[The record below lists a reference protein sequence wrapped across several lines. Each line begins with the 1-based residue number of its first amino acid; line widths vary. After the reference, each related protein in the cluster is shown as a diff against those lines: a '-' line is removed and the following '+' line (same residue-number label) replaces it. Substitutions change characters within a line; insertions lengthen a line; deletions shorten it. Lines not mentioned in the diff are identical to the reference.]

1 MKEVATLMASI
12 TVFLVEDDPVWRKGL
27 VDFLN
32 KQPDISVVGEAGTKE
47 EAIERFAPGNADVV
61 LMDINLTENNLD
73 GIETAVAFM
82 ELQADCKIIML
93 TSLTAE
99 DVIVESFSA
108 GAVNYISKTSFKEIP
123 DAIRAA
129 HNRVSAIHPTAAAAL
144 RNEFLRMKKE
154 EDQKLLSPAEKDI
167 LQLIHQGQTQTQI
180 EQSLH
185 ITKRTIK
192 NHVNRIL
199 KKMGVKTSK
208 EAAAK
213 ASQKKLF

>member
-1 MKEVATLMASI
+1 MNPI
-12 TVFLVEDDPVWRKGL
+12 RVFLVEDDPVWRKGL
-27 VDFLN
+27 IDFLN
-32 KQPDISVVGEAGTKE
+32 KEPDLTVVGEAGFKA
-47 EAIERFAPGNADVV
+47 EAIERFLPAKADVV

-73 GIETAVAFM
+73 GIETAIEFM
-82 ELQADCKIIML
+82 ALQADSKIIML
-93 TSLTAE
+93 TSLTDEA
-99 DVIVESFSA
+99 VIVESFSA
-108 GAVNYISKTSFKEIP
+108 GAVNYISKSNFKEIP

-129 HNRVSAIHPTAAAAL
+129 HNSQSSIHPTAAAAL
-144 RNEFLRMKKE
+144 RNEFLRLKNDE
-154 EDQKLLSPAEKDI
+154 NQKLLSPAERDI
-167 LQLIHQGQTQTQI
+167 LQLIHQGHTQTQI

-192 NHVNRIL
+192 NHINRIL

>member
-1 MKEVATLMASI
+1 MNPI
-12 TVFLVEDDPVWRKGL
+12 RVFLVEDDPVWRKGL
-27 VDFLN
+27 IDFLN
-32 KQPDISVVGEAGTKE
+32 KEPDLTVVGEAGFKA
-47 EAIERFAPGNADVV
+47 EAIERFLPAQADVV

-73 GIETAVAFM
+73 GIETAIEFM
-82 ELQADCKIIML
+82 ALQADSKIIML
-93 TSLTAE
+93 TSLTDEA
-99 DVIVESFSA
+99 VIVESFSA
-108 GAVNYISKTSFKEIP
+108 GAVNYISKSSFKEIP

-129 HNRVSAIHPTAAAAL
+129 YNSQSAIHPTAAAAL
-144 RNEFLRMKKE
+144 RNEFLRLKNDE
-154 EDQKLLSPAEKDI
+154 NQKLLSPAERDI

-192 NHVNRIL
+192 NHINRIL

>member
-1 MKEVATLMASI
+1 MNTI
-12 TVFLVEDDPVWRKGL
+12 RVFLVEDDPVWRKGL

-32 KQPDISVVGEAGTKE
+32 KEPDLTVVGEADSK
-47 EAIERFAPGNADVV
+47 ADSIERFVPAQTDVV

-73 GIETAVAFM
+73 GIETAIEFM
-82 ELQADCKIIML
+82 SLQADCKIIML
-93 TSLTAE
+93 TSLTDEA
-99 DVIVESFSA
+99 VIVESFSA
-108 GAVNYISKTSFKEIP
+108 GAVNYISKSSFKEIP

-129 HNRVSAIHPTAAAAL
+129 HNRQSAIHPTAAAAL
-144 RNEFLRMKKE
+144 RNEFVRLKNDE
-154 EDQKLLSPAEKDI
+154 NQKLLSPAEKDI
-167 LQLIHQGQTQTQI
+167 LQLIHQGHTQTQI

-192 NHVNRIL
+192 NHINRIL

>member
-1 MKEVATLMASI
+1 MDAIK
-12 TVFLVEDDPVWRKGL
+12 VFLVEDDPVWRKGL
-27 VDFLN
+27 IDYLN
-32 KQPDISVVGEAGTKE
+32 KEPGLAVVGEAGTKA
-47 EAIERFAPGNADVV
+47 EAVERFLNAGADIV

-73 GIETAVAFM
+73 GIETAM
-82 ELQADCKIIML
+82 ELISLQADCKIIML

-108 GAVNYISKTSFKEIP
+108 GAVNYISKSSFKEIP
-123 DAIRAA
+123 EAIRAA
-129 HNRVSAIHPTAAAAL
+129 HNRQSAIHPTAAAAL
-144 RNEFLRMKKE
+144 RNEFLRLKNE
-154 EDQKLLSPAEKDI
+154 ENQKLPSPAEKDI
-167 LQLIHQGQTQTQI
+167 LQLIHQGKTQTQI

-192 NHVNRIL
+192 NHINRIL

-208 EAAAK
+208 EAASK

>member
-1 MKEVATLMASI
+1 METIK
-12 TVFLVEDDPVWRKGL
+12 VFLVEDDPVWRKGL
-27 VDFLN
+27 VDYLN
-32 KQPDISVVGEAGTKE
+32 KEADLTVVGEAGTKA
-47 EAIERFAPGNADVV
+47 EATERFLAAEADVV

-73 GIETAVAFM
+73 GIETAM
-82 ELQADCKIIML
+82 ELIALEADCKIIML

-108 GAVNYISKTSFKEIP
+108 GAVNYISKSSFKEIP

-129 HNRVSAIHPTAAAAL
+129 HNSQSAIHPTAAAAL
-144 RNEFLRMKKE
+144 RNEFLRLKNE
-154 EDQKLLSPAEKDI
+154 ENQKLLSPAEKDI
-167 LQLIHQGQTQTQI
+167 LQLIHQGKTQTQI

-192 NHVNRIL
+192 NHINRIL

>member
-1 MKEVATLMASI
+1 MNPI
-12 TVFLVEDDPVWRKGL
+12 RVFLVEDDPVWRKGL
-27 VDFLN
+27 IDFLN
-32 KQPDISVVGEAGTKE
+32 KEPDLTVVGEAGFKA
-47 EAIERFAPGNADVV
+47 EAIERFLPAEADVV

-73 GIETAVAFM
+73 GIETAIEFM
-82 ELQADCKIIML
+82 ALQADCKIIML
-93 TSLTAE
+93 TSLTDEA
-99 DVIVESFSA
+99 VIVESFSA
-108 GAVNYISKTSFKEIP
+108 GAVNYISKSSFKEIP

-129 HNRVSAIHPTAAAAL
+129 HNSQSAIHPTAAAAL
-144 RNEFLRMKKE
+144 RNEFLRLKNDE
-154 EDQKLLSPAEKDI
+154 NQKLLSPAERDI
-167 LQLIHQGQTQTQI
+167 LQLIHQGHTQTQI

-192 NHVNRIL
+192 NHINRIL

>member
-1 MKEVATLMASI
+1 MNAI
-12 TVFLVEDDPVWRKGL
+12 RVFLVEDDPVWRKGL
-27 VDFLN
+27 IDFLN
-32 KQPDISVVGEAGTKE
+32 KEPDLTVVGEAGSKA
-47 EAIERFAPGNADVV
+47 EAIERFLPAQADVV

-73 GIETAVAFM
+73 GIETAIEFM
-82 ELQADCKIIML
+82 ALQADSKIIML
-93 TSLTAE
+93 TSLTDEA
-99 DVIVESFSA
+99 VIVESFSA
-108 GAVNYISKTSFKEIP
+108 GAVNYISKSSFKEIP

-129 HNRVSAIHPTAAAAL
+129 HNRQSAIHPTAAAAL
-144 RNEFLRMKKE
+144 RNEFLRLKNDE
-154 EDQKLLSPAEKDI
+154 NQKLLSPAERDI
-167 LQLIHQGQTQTQI
+167 LQLIHQGHTQTQI

-192 NHVNRIL
+192 NHINRIL

>member
-1 MKEVATLMASI
+1 MESI
-12 TVFLVEDDPVWRKGL
+12 KVFLVEDDPVWRKGL
-27 VDFLN
+27 VDYLN
-32 KQPDISVVGEAGTKE
+32 KEPGITVTGEAGTKE
-47 EAIERFAPGNADVV
+47 EAIEKYSPAHVDVV

-73 GIETAVAFM
+73 GIETALAFIQ
-82 ELQADCKIIML
+82 LSPDCKIIML

-108 GAVNYISKTSFKEIP
+108 GAVNYISKSSFKEIP

-129 HNRVSAIHPTAAAAL
+129 HLRQSAIHPTAAAAL
-144 RNEFLRMKKE
+144 RNEFLRMKNE
-154 EDQKLLSPAEKDI
+154 ENQKLLSPAEKEI

-180 EQSLH
+180 EQALH

-192 NHVNRIL
+192 NHINRIL

-208 EAAAK
+208 EAASK

>member
-1 MKEVATLMASI
+1 MNPI
-12 TVFLVEDDPVWRKGL
+12 RVFLVEDDPVWRKGL
-27 VDFLN
+27 IDFLN
-32 KQPDISVVGEAGTKE
+32 KEPDLTVVGEAGFKA
-47 EAIERFAPGNADVV
+47 EAIERFLPAKADVV

-73 GIETAVAFM
+73 GIETAIEFM
-82 ELQADCKIIML
+82 ALQADSKIIML
-93 TSLTAE
+93 TSLTDEA
-99 DVIVESFSA
+99 VIVESFSA
-108 GAVNYISKTSFKEIP
+108 GAVNYISKSSFKEIP

-129 HNRVSAIHPTAAAAL
+129 HNSQSAIHPTAAAAL
-144 RNEFLRMKKE
+144 RNEFLRLKNDE
-154 EDQKLLSPAEKDI
+154 NQKLLSPAERDI

-192 NHVNRIL
+192 NHINRIL

>member
-1 MKEVATLMASI
+1 MNPI
-12 TVFLVEDDPVWRKGL
+12 RVFLVEDDPVWRKGL
-27 VDFLN
+27 IDFLN
-32 KQPDISVVGEAGTKE
+32 KEPDLTVVGEAGFKA
-47 EAIERFAPGNADVV
+47 EAIERFLPAKADVV

-73 GIETAVAFM
+73 GIETAIEFM
-82 ELQADCKIIML
+82 TLQADSKIIML
-93 TSLTAE
+93 TSLTDEA
-99 DVIVESFSA
+99 VIVESFSA
-108 GAVNYISKTSFKEIP
+108 GAVNYISKSSFKEIP

-129 HNRVSAIHPTAAAAL
+129 HNSQSAIHPTAAAAL
-144 RNEFLRMKKE
+144 RNEFLRLKNDE
-154 EDQKLLSPAEKDI
+154 NQKLLSPAERDI
-167 LQLIHQGQTQTQI
+167 LQLIHQGHTQTQI

-192 NHVNRIL
+192 NHINRIL

>member
-1 MKEVATLMASI
+1 MEQIRVYI
-12 TVFLVEDDPVWRKGL
+12 VEDDPVWRKGL
-27 VDFLN
+27 VDFIS
-32 KQPDISVVGEAGTKE
+32 KEADIAIVGEAAAKDDALAWFQNGE
-47 EAIERFAPGNADVV
+47 ADVV

-73 GIETAVAFM
+73 GIETALALTEM
-82 ELQADCKIIML
+82 GRELAIIML

-99 DVIVESFSA
+99 EVIVESFSA
-108 GAVNYISKTSFKEIP
+108 AAVVNYISKSNFKEIP

-129 HNRVSAIHPTAAAAL
+129 YQRQSAIHPTAAAAL
-144 RNEFLRMKKE
+144 RSEFMRLKSG

-167 LQLIHQGQTQTQI
+167 LQLIHQGQTQSQI
-180 EQSLH
+180 EQTLH

-192 NHVNRIL
+192 NHINRIL

-213 ASQKKLF
+213 AKQKKLF

>member
-1 MKEVATLMASI
+1 MEAIK
-12 TVFLVEDDPVWRKGL
+12 VFLVEDDPVWRKGL
-27 VDFLN
+27 IDYLN
-32 KQPDISVVGEAGTKE
+32 KEPGLAVVGEAGTKA
-47 EAIERFAPGNADVV
+47 EAVERFLNAGADIV

-73 GIETAVAFM
+73 GIETAM
-82 ELQADCKIIML
+82 ELISLQADCKIIML

-108 GAVNYISKTSFKEIP
+108 GAVNYISKSSFKEIP
-123 DAIRAA
+123 EAIRAA
-129 HNRVSAIHPTAAAAL
+129 HNRQSAIHPTAAAAL
-144 RNEFLRMKKE
+144 RNEFLRLKNE
-154 EDQKLLSPAEKDI
+154 ENQKLLSPAEKDI
-167 LQLIHQGQTQTQI
+167 LQLIHQGKTQTQI

-192 NHVNRIL
+192 NHINRIL

-208 EAAAK
+208 EAASK

>member
-1 MKEVATLMASI
+1 MASI

-32 KQPDISVVGEAGTKE
+32 KEPDISVVGEAGTKE
-47 EAIERFAPGNADVV
+47 EAIERFAPGKADVV

-82 ELQADCKIIML
+82 ELQVDCKIIML

-99 DVIVESFSA
+99 DIIVESFSA

-192 NHVNRIL
+192 NHINRIL

-213 ASQKKLF
+213 ANQKKLF

>member
-1 MKEVATLMASI
+1 MEEVATLMASI

-32 KQPDISVVGEAGTKE
+32 KEPDISVVGEAGTKE
-47 EAIERFAPGNADVV
+47 EAIERFAPGKADVV

-82 ELQADCKIIML
+82 ELQVDCKIIML

-99 DVIVESFSA
+99 DIIVESFSA

-192 NHVNRIL
+192 NHINRIL

-213 ASQKKLF
+213 ANQKKLF

>member
-1 MKEVATLMASI
+1 MEQIRVYI
-12 TVFLVEDDPVWRKGL
+12 VEDDPVWRKGL
-27 VDFLN
+27 IDF
-32 KQPDISVVGEAGTKE
+32 ISKEADLSIVGEAAAKDDALAWFQDGE
-47 EAIERFAPGNADVV
+47 ADVV

-73 GIETAVAFM
+73 GIETALALTEM
-82 ELQADCKIIML
+82 GRELAIIML

-99 DVIVESFSA
+99 EVIVESFSA
-108 GAVNYISKTSFKEIP
+108 AAVVNYISKSNFKEIP

-129 HNRVSAIHPTAAAAL
+129 YQRQSAIHPTAAAAL
-144 RNEFLRMKKE
+144 RNEFMRLKSG

-167 LQLIHQGQTQTQI
+167 LQLIHQGQTQSQI
-180 EQSLH
+180 EQTLH

-192 NHVNRIL
+192 NHINRIL

-213 ASQKKLF
+213 AKQKKLF

>member
-1 MKEVATLMASI
+1 MDPIK
-12 TVFLVEDDPVWRKGL
+12 VFLVEDDPTWRKGL
-27 VDFLN
+27 VDYLN
-32 KQPDISVVGEAGTKE
+32 KQPDLTVTDEADTQE
-47 EAIERFAPGNADVV
+47 EAIRRFPQANADVV

-73 GIETAVAFM
+73 GIETAIALIQ
-82 ELQADCKIIML
+82 LQEDCKIIML
-93 TSLTAE
+93 TSLTAQ

-129 HNRVSAIHPTAAAAL
+129 HNRQSAIHPTAAAAL
-144 RNEFLRMKKE
+144 RNEFLRMKNE
-154 EDQKLLSPAEKDI
+154 ENQKLLSPAEKDI
-167 LQLIHQGQTQTQI
+167 LQLIHQGQTQSQI
-180 EQSLH
+180 EKTLH

-192 NHVNRIL
+192 NHINRIL

>member
-1 MKEVATLMASI
+1 MDAI
-12 TVFLVEDDPVWRKGL
+12 TVFLVEDDPDWRKGL
-27 VDFLN
+27 VDYLN
-32 KQPDISVVGEAGTKE
+32 KQPDLAVVGEAGTKD
-47 EAIERFAPGNADVV
+47 EAIERFLSTKADVV

-73 GIETAVAFM
+73 GIETAIAFI
-82 ELQADCKIIML
+82 EQQADCKIIML
-93 TSLTAE
+93 TSLTDE
-99 DVIVESFSA
+99 NVIVESFSV
-108 GAVNYISKTSFKEIP
+108 GAVNYISKSSFKEIP

-129 HNRVSAIHPTAAAAL
+129 HNQSSAIHPTAAAAL
-144 RNEFLRMKKE
+144 RNEFLRMKNE
-154 EDQKLLSPAEKDI
+154 ENQKLLSPAEKDI

-192 NHVNRIL
+192 NHINRIL

>member
-1 MKEVATLMASI
+1 MESI
-12 TVFLVEDDPVWRKGL
+12 KVFLVEDDPVWRKGL
-27 VDFLN
+27 VDYLN
-32 KQPDISVVGEAGTKE
+32 KENGITVTGEAGTKE
-47 EAIERFAPGNADVV
+47 EAIAKYSPADVDVV

-73 GIETAVAFM
+73 GIETALAFIG
-82 ELQADCKIIML
+82 LSPDCKIIML
-93 TSLTAE
+93 TSLTDE

-108 GAVNYISKTSFKEIP
+108 GAVNYISKSSFKEIP

-129 HNRVSAIHPTAAAAL
+129 HLRQSAIHPTAAAAL
-144 RNEFLRMKKE
+144 RNEFLRLKNE
-154 EDQKLLSPAEKDI
+154 ENQKLLSPAEKEI

-180 EQSLH
+180 EQALH

-192 NHVNRIL
+192 NHINRIL

-213 ASQKKLF
+213 ANQKKLF

>member
-1 MKEVATLMASI
+1 MDAI

-27 VDFLN
+27 VDYLN
-32 KQPDISVVGEAGTKE
+32 KQPDLAVVGEAGTKD
-47 EAIERFAPGNADVV
+47 EAIERFLSAKADVV

-73 GIETAVAFM
+73 GIETAIAFI
-82 ELQADCKIIML
+82 ERQADCKIIML
-93 TSLTAE
+93 TSLTDE
-99 DVIVESFSA
+99 NVIVESFSA
-108 GAVNYISKTSFKEIP
+108 GAVNYISKSSFKEIP

-129 HNRVSAIHPTAAAAL
+129 HNQNSAIHPTAAAAL
-144 RNEFLRMKKE
+144 RNEFLRMKNE
-154 EDQKLLSPAEKDI
+154 ENQKLLSPAEKDI

-192 NHVNRIL
+192 NHINRIL